1 MWSISEIKEKGRI
14 CFKANFW
21 KCVFA
26 AFLLSLVAGG
36 GISFSRTQSG
46 SGGEQALNGLS
57 SNEQL
62 AVLGIA
68 AGIFLLIVIISLLV
82 RIFIFNPL
90 QVGCYG
96 FFRDNIENEGQAD
109 LGVIKSGF
117 QNYGHTFF
125 TLLLK
130 DIFIALW
137 TMLFII
143 PGLIKIYSYRMVPY
157 ILRDNPELSAGEVI
171 SRSRQMMD
179 GHKWRSFVL
188 DLSFIGWYLLGAL
201 TFGIVLVLWT
211 APYHNSTEAALYM
224 ELKDMQ

>member
-1 MWSISEIKEKGRI
+1 MWSISEIKEKGKN
-14 CFKANFW
+14 CFKVNYW

-36 GISFSRTQSG
+36 GVSVSRTQSG

-57 SNEQL
+57 PDEQL
-62 AVLGIA
+62 AALGIA
-68 AGIFLLIVIISLLV
+68 SGIFLIIVIVSLLL
-82 RIFIFNPL
+82 RIFIYNPL

-96 FFRDNIENEGQAD
+96 FFRENIESDGQAD

-117 QNYGHTFF
+117 QGYGHTFF
-125 TLLLK
+125 TLLLR

-137 TMLFII
+137 SLLLVI

-157 ILRDNPELSAGEVI
+157 ILRDNPELSAKEVI
-171 SRSRQMMD
+171 TRSRQMMD

-188 DLSFIGWYLLGAL
+188 DLSFIGWYLLGII
-201 TFGIVLVLWT
+201 TCGIVIVLWT
-211 APYHNSTEAALYM
+211 SPYHNSTEAALYL